1 MSAFFEIMFE
11 SVKNFSAEIIAGLL
25 FAFCM
30 WKFPKLRSLITRY
43 KNNQSQKSDAERGE
57 ILAKLQDI
65 QSQLAAIKLQQESSQ
80 REINQEKLE
89 EELRETQEQLEQEHE
104 QNQEQEQKSDDMPGL
119 GWGFIAGI
127 ALLWF
132 TWSWGR
138 IIQVIFYTA
147 MFLFMGYLTNT
158 RFQKTSNFLV
168 GVLLIPIGYVTLWFV
183 YAIIR
188 FLWSLI

>member
-1 MSAFFEIMFE
+1 MEGNWFLGMSAFFEIMFE
-11 SVKNFSAEIIAGLL
+11 SVKKFSAEIIAGLL

-89 EELRETQEQLEQEHE
+89 EELRETQEQLEQE
-104 QNQEQEQKSDDMPGL
+104 QEQTSDYVSGF

-127 ALLWF
+127 GLLWF

-147 MFLFMGYLTNT
+147 MFLVYGTGP
-158 RFQKTSNFLV
+158 RFKKTSNFLF

-188 FLWSLI
+188 FLWSLV

>member
-11 SVKNFSAEIIAGLL
+11 SVKKFSAEIIAGLL

-147 MFLFMGYLTNT
+147 IFLWIFAGP
-158 RFQKTSNFLV
+158 RFKKTSNFLF